1 MTLTLTYAVKDIL
14 LSNFWL
20 RRFSPSFVITSQ
32 VIDKKKKIVKDNVWY
47 VWYLCTVK
55 EIRLSFTPLVRKNL
69 I

>member
-32 VIDKKKKIVKDNVWY
+32 VIDKKKKLWRTMYGMYDIY
-47 VWYLCTVK
+47 V
-55 EIRLSFTPLVRKNL
+55 R
-69 I
+69 

>member
-55 EIRLSFTPLVRKNL
+55 EIQHAFIVYS
-69 I
+69 IGS